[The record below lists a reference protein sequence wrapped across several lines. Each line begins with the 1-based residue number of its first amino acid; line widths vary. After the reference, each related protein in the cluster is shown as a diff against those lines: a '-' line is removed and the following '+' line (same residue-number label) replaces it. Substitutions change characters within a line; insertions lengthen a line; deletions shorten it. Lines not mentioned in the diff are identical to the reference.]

1 MKTAETP
8 VGIFTINKVKIPS
21 AYTCAAEQKIE
32 YISENHMQ
40 IITMDQA
47 VLFGNQLL
55 SPRIC
60 QSCMNP
66 DKITIYPLEI
76 EYIGEK
82 VLFTDHYSV
91 KEWKKSDPLPEIHE
105 WYPHIKKSRMQPV
118 QELWKMLKLHTLL
131 NDRNRMIG
139 IVINRKQEYN
149 ISVKQY
155 LSESN
160 NLNGDKKWITENS
173 ANAIT

>member
-1 MKTAETP
+1 
-8 VGIFTINKVKIPS
+8 
-21 AYTCAAEQKIE
+21 
-32 YISENHMQ
+32 
-40 IITMDQA
+40 
-47 VLFGNQLL
+47 
-55 SPRIC
+55 
-60 QSCMNP
+60 
-66 DKITIYPLEI
+66 
-76 EYIGEK
+76 
-82 VLFTDHYSV
+82 
-91 KEWKKSDPLPEIHE
+91 
-105 WYPHIKKSRMQPV
+105 MQPV

-139 IVINRKQEYN
+139 IVINRKQVYN

>member
-1 MKTAETP
+1 
-8 VGIFTINKVKIPS
+8 
-21 AYTCAAEQKIE
+21 
-32 YISENHMQ
+32 
-40 IITMDQA
+40 
-47 VLFGNQLL
+47 
-55 SPRIC
+55 
-60 QSCMNP
+60 
-66 DKITIYPLEI
+66 
-76 EYIGEK
+76 
-82 VLFTDHYSV
+82 
-91 KEWKKSDPLPEIHE
+91 
-105 WYPHIKKSRMQPV
+105 MQPV

-160 NLNGDKKWITENS
+160 NLNGDKKWITDNS

>member
-1 MKTAETP
+1 M
-8 VGIFTINKVKIPS
+8 VS
-21 AYTCAAEQKIE
+21 A
-32 YISENHMQ
+32 H
-40 IITMDQA
+40 
-47 VLFGNQLL
+47 
-55 SPRIC
+55 
-60 QSCMNP
+60 
-66 DKITIYPLEI
+66 
-76 EYIGEK
+76 
-82 VLFTDHYSV
+82 
-91 KEWKKSDPLPEIHE
+91 KKSQ
-105 WYPHIKKSRMQPV
+105 MQPV

-155 LSESN
+155 LSKSN

>member
-1 MKTAETP
+1 
-8 VGIFTINKVKIPS
+8 
-21 AYTCAAEQKIE
+21 
-32 YISENHMQ
+32 
-40 IITMDQA
+40 
-47 VLFGNQLL
+47 
-55 SPRIC
+55 
-60 QSCMNP
+60 
-66 DKITIYPLEI
+66 
-76 EYIGEK
+76 
-82 VLFTDHYSV
+82 
-91 KEWKKSDPLPEIHE
+91 
-105 WYPHIKKSRMQPV
+105 MQPV

-173 ANAIT
+173 ANAIHKNGS

>member
-1 MKTAETP
+1 
-8 VGIFTINKVKIPS
+8 
-21 AYTCAAEQKIE
+21 
-32 YISENHMQ
+32 
-40 IITMDQA
+40 
-47 VLFGNQLL
+47 
-55 SPRIC
+55 
-60 QSCMNP
+60 
-66 DKITIYPLEI
+66 
-76 EYIGEK
+76 
-82 VLFTDHYSV
+82 
-91 KEWKKSDPLPEIHE
+91 
-105 WYPHIKKSRMQPV
+105 MQPV

>member
-1 MKTAETP
+1 M
-8 VGIFTINKVKIPS
+8 VS
-21 AYTCAAEQKIE
+21 AY
-32 YISENHMQ
+32 
-40 IITMDQA
+40 
-47 VLFGNQLL
+47 
-55 SPRIC
+55 
-60 QSCMNP
+60 
-66 DKITIYPLEI
+66 
-76 EYIGEK
+76 
-82 VLFTDHYSV
+82 
-91 KEWKKSDPLPEIHE
+91 
-105 WYPHIKKSRMQPV
+105 KKSRMQPV

-139 IVINRKQEYN
+139 IVINRKQEHN

>member
-8 VGIFTINKVKIPS
+8 AGIFTINKVKIPS

-47 VLFGNQLL
+47 VSFGDQIL

-66 DKITIYPLEI
+66 EKITIYPLEI
-76 EYIGEK
+76 EYFGEK
-82 VLFTDHYSV
+82 VFFMDHYSV
-91 KEWKKSDPLPEIHE
+91 KEWKKGDPLPEIHE
-105 WYPHIKKSRMQPV
+105 WYPHIKNPDAIHAGTVEDVKLHICALN
-118 QELWKMLKLHTLL
+118 ENMLKT
-131 NDRNRMIG
+131 RI
-139 IVINRKQEYN
+139 
-149 ISVKQY
+149 
-155 LSESN
+155 
-160 NLNGDKKWITENS
+160 
-173 ANAIT
+173 

>member
-1 MKTAETP
+1 
-8 VGIFTINKVKIPS
+8 
-21 AYTCAAEQKIE
+21 
-32 YISENHMQ
+32 
-40 IITMDQA
+40 
-47 VLFGNQLL
+47 
-55 SPRIC
+55 
-60 QSCMNP
+60 
-66 DKITIYPLEI
+66 
-76 EYIGEK
+76 
-82 VLFTDHYSV
+82 
-91 KEWKKSDPLPEIHE
+91 
-105 WYPHIKKSRMQPV
+105 MQPV

-139 IVINRKQEYN
+139 IIINRKQEYN

>member
-1 MKTAETP
+1 
-8 VGIFTINKVKIPS
+8 
-21 AYTCAAEQKIE
+21 
-32 YISENHMQ
+32 
-40 IITMDQA
+40 
-47 VLFGNQLL
+47 
-55 SPRIC
+55 
-60 QSCMNP
+60 
-66 DKITIYPLEI
+66 
-76 EYIGEK
+76 
-82 VLFTDHYSV
+82 
-91 KEWKKSDPLPEIHE
+91 
-105 WYPHIKKSRMQPV
+105 MQPE
-118 QELWKMLKLHTLL
+118 QELWNMLKLHTLL

>member
-1 MKTAETP
+1 M
-8 VGIFTINKVKIPS
+8 VS
-21 AYTCAAEQKIE
+21 AY
-32 YISENHMQ
+32 
-40 IITMDQA
+40 
-47 VLFGNQLL
+47 
-55 SPRIC
+55 
-60 QSCMNP
+60 
-66 DKITIYPLEI
+66 
-76 EYIGEK
+76 
-82 VLFTDHYSV
+82 
-91 KEWKKSDPLPEIHE
+91 
-105 WYPHIKKSRMQPV
+105 KKSRMQPV

-155 LSESN
+155 LFKSN

>member
-1 MKTAETP
+1 
-8 VGIFTINKVKIPS
+8 
-21 AYTCAAEQKIE
+21 
-32 YISENHMQ
+32 
-40 IITMDQA
+40 
-47 VLFGNQLL
+47 
-55 SPRIC
+55 
-60 QSCMNP
+60 
-66 DKITIYPLEI
+66 
-76 EYIGEK
+76 
-82 VLFTDHYSV
+82 
-91 KEWKKSDPLPEIHE
+91 
-105 WYPHIKKSRMQPV
+105 MQPV

-160 NLNGDKKWITENS
+160 NLNGDKKWITENP

>member
-1 MKTAETP
+1 M
-8 VGIFTINKVKIPS
+8 VS
-21 AYTCAAEQKIE
+21 AY
-32 YISENHMQ
+32 
-40 IITMDQA
+40 
-47 VLFGNQLL
+47 
-55 SPRIC
+55 
-60 QSCMNP
+60 
-66 DKITIYPLEI
+66 
-76 EYIGEK
+76 
-82 VLFTDHYSV
+82 
-91 KEWKKSDPLPEIHE
+91 
-105 WYPHIKKSRMQPV
+105 KKSRMQPV

-160 NLNGDKKWITENS
+160 NLNGDKKWTTENL

>member
-1 MKTAETP
+1 M
-8 VGIFTINKVKIPS
+8 VS
-21 AYTCAAEQKIE
+21 AY
-32 YISENHMQ
+32 
-40 IITMDQA
+40 
-47 VLFGNQLL
+47 
-55 SPRIC
+55 
-60 QSCMNP
+60 
-66 DKITIYPLEI
+66 
-76 EYIGEK
+76 
-82 VLFTDHYSV
+82 
-91 KEWKKSDPLPEIHE
+91 KKSQ
-105 WYPHIKKSRMQPV
+105 MQPV

-155 LSESN
+155 LSKSN

>member
-1 MKTAETP
+1 M
-8 VGIFTINKVKIPS
+8 VS
-21 AYTCAAEQKIE
+21 AY
-32 YISENHMQ
+32 
-40 IITMDQA
+40 
-47 VLFGNQLL
+47 
-55 SPRIC
+55 
-60 QSCMNP
+60 
-66 DKITIYPLEI
+66 
-76 EYIGEK
+76 
-82 VLFTDHYSV
+82 
-91 KEWKKSDPLPEIHE
+91 KKSL
-105 WYPHIKKSRMQPV
+105 MQPV

>member
-1 MKTAETP
+1 M
-8 VGIFTINKVKIPS
+8 VS
-21 AYTCAAEQKIE
+21 AY
-32 YISENHMQ
+32 
-40 IITMDQA
+40 
-47 VLFGNQLL
+47 
-55 SPRIC
+55 
-60 QSCMNP
+60 
-66 DKITIYPLEI
+66 
-76 EYIGEK
+76 
-82 VLFTDHYSV
+82 
-91 KEWKKSDPLPEIHE
+91 
-105 WYPHIKKSRMQPV
+105 KKSRMQPV

-155 LSESN
+155 LFESN

>member
-1 MKTAETP
+1 M
-8 VGIFTINKVKIPS
+8 VS
-21 AYTCAAEQKIE
+21 AY
-32 YISENHMQ
+32 
-40 IITMDQA
+40 
-47 VLFGNQLL
+47 
-55 SPRIC
+55 
-60 QSCMNP
+60 
-66 DKITIYPLEI
+66 
-76 EYIGEK
+76 
-82 VLFTDHYSV
+82 
-91 KEWKKSDPLPEIHE
+91 
-105 WYPHIKKSRMQPV
+105 KKSRMQPV

-139 IVINRKQEYN
+139 LVINRKQEYN